1 MTFLVESDCANRI
14 RERLVSPQRFS
25 LIKPF
30 FSLGCPEGIFLFFR
44 GRATRSWK
52 KTNSRSQPKDFTGEE
67 PTSSLSNHRPMSD
80 SAICHQLRRDHT
92 FRIADNPTENAS
104 KAAWIP
110 FWPSRSS
117 YFHLPLYCA
126 LRISKTHGL
135 RFFSRRWIC
144 DSRGRMILFIS

>member
-52 KTNSRSQPKDFTGEE
+52 KTNSRSQPKDFTGDE

-80 SAICHQLRRDHT
+80 SAICHQLRRGPYIPDRRQSDRKCQQSRMDT
-92 FRIADNPTENAS
+92 VLALEIKLLPLATLLCIADIENTWTPILFAS
-104 KAAWIP
+104 M
-110 FWPSRSS
+110 
-117 YFHLPLYCA
+117 
-126 LRISKTHGL
+126 GL
-135 RFFSRRWIC
+135 RFARKN
-144 DSRGRMILFIS
+144 DSVY